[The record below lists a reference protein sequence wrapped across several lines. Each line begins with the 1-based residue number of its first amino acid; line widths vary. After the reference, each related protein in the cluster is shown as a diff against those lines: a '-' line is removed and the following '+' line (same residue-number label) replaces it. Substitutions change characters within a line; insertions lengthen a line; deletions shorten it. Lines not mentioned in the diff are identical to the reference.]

1 MNRPAA
7 PASRVLRSFSAHAL
21 ISSHARLIE
30 GPGCGRGRCRL
41 LTDELRR
48 AQGAPTHAKCFSLPF
63 IDLSLPH
70 ASAFQYLSHAGRD
83 RPRADRPGRRARAP
97 RRSVRY
103 ANGLFPVPFA
113 PGLVCGW
120 AWACVLGVGVCV
132 GRVLGRG
139 RGRGQRQ
146 RVRRACGLFPPH
158 SLQDGT
164 QLQNRTTKSHRARV
178 SLNPP
183 PCPRS
188 AEEVRAAAPGIAA
201 GWRRQQACAPDRPAV
216 AARERADGGTSRRRD
231 CHFAYIPCLSILK
244 HLLMVQVGAIK

>member
-1 MNRPAA
+1 MRAWQMPATHGRTSSGTRCANTCQVLFTAFHRP
-7 PASRVLRSFSAHAL
+7 F
-21 ISSHARLIE
+21 
-30 GPGCGRGRCRL
+30 
-41 LTDELRR
+41 T
-48 AQGAPTHAKCFSLPF
+48 
-63 IDLSLPH
+63 LPH

-201 GWRRQQACAPDRPAV
+201 GWRRQQACAPDRLAV